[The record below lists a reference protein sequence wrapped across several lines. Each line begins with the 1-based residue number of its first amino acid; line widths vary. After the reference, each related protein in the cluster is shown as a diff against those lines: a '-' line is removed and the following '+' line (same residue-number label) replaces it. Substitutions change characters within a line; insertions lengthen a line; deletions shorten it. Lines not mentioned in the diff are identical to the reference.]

1 MAFSLAEYG
10 QTYSTPYEPL
20 CRLVTVGTA
29 HGVCCTSP
37 RCPLGAS
44 VVLCPAKRAWVAPP
58 LMEAGLIQTSANC
71 SGKVLGENEIF
82 WCQALHSRLLDVQ
95 ADNPAGLKLLQEMGG
110 QGCGCRAKVPC
121 RRVQGPG
128 VNLGATRAGFGRQC
142 QDTAAPA
149 RSPLQTEPWA
159 PAFVYEAEHFSSAPP
174 EVCLNKDASSPSVQ
188 SPAMP
193 VCWGSSFT
201 ILYERHVNERSECDK

>member
-20 CRLVTVGTA
+20 CRLVTVATA

-82 WCQALHSRLLDVQ
+82 WCQALHSRLLDVR
-95 ADNPAGLKLLQEMGG
+95 ADNPAGLKLLQEVGG

-193 VCWGSSFT
+193 VCWGSGFT